1 MAKALDFLSDLQNS
15 RSSSTVQVSLL
26 RFWDA
31 RNVRRGGDLM
41 GVDMLLLDSQT
52 VKRKDDLE
60 TVKGYPKPGSG
71 TVGPYGELIVG
82 AAIGTSNGGI
92 SVENLMLRQQLEAI
106 VQENS
111 LLKQAVVKQQKWQ
124 RETEDQSQEL
134 QPLRQLFT

>member
-1 MAKALDFLSDLQNS
+1 S

-41 GVDMLLLDSQT
+41 GVDMLLLDSQ
-52 VKRKDDLE
+52 
-60 TVKGYPKPGSG
+60 
-71 TVGPYGELIVG
+71 
-82 AAIGTSNGGI
+82 
-92 SVENLMLRQQLEAI
+92 ENLMLRQQLEAI

>member
-1 MAKALDFLSDLQNS
+1 QNS

-41 GVDMLLLDSQT
+41 GVDMLLLDSQ
-52 VKRKDDLE
+52 
-60 TVKGYPKPGSG
+60 
-71 TVGPYGELIVG
+71 
-82 AAIGTSNGGI
+82 
-92 SVENLMLRQQLEAI
+92 ENLMLRQQLEAI

>member
-41 GVDMLLLDSQT
+41 GVDMLLLDSQ
-52 VKRKDDLE
+52 
-60 TVKGYPKPGSG
+60 
-71 TVGPYGELIVG
+71 
-82 AAIGTSNGGI
+82 
-92 SVENLMLRQQLEAI
+92 ENLMLRQQLEAI

>member
-1 MAKALDFLSDLQNS
+1 QNS

-31 RNVRRGGDLM
+31 RNLSRGGDLM
-41 GVDMLLLDSQT
+41 GVDMLLLDSQ
-52 VKRKDDLE
+52 
-60 TVKGYPKPGSG
+60 
-71 TVGPYGELIVG
+71 
-82 AAIGTSNGGI
+82 
-92 SVENLMLRQQLEAI
+92 ENLMLRQQLEAI